1 MTRPI
6 GPEHA
11 APAATPVATAP
22 VVTALRPP
30 DDAARLLNRLKH
42 CRDDRV
48 GESQKLA
55 QRFGELNQYLE
66 IADQVTA
73 ALEALSDKLFDQIL
87 GIVREKLS
95 IALQEILD
103 QPIELKAEAGFAR
116 NSATVSFS
124 IVRDGNEEN
133 VLGGQGGSVAN
144 ILSVGL
150 RIFALN
156 ELSPERHRR
165 FLLLDEQDCWLRPD
179 LVPRLVKIIAEAG
192 RELGFQVLMISHHDV
207 DSFAQY
213 ADRIYEFAPHPDGVR
228 VQERCL
234 AAPEAD

>member
-6 GPEHA
+6 GPEHT
-11 APAATPVATAP
+11 TPVAATSAAPTAA
-22 VVTALRPP
+22 ALRPP
-30 DDAARLLNRLKH
+30 DQAAKLLDRLKH

-48 GESQKLA
+48 VESRKLA
-55 QRFGELNQYLE
+55 KRFGEVNQYLE
-66 IADQVTA
+66 IADQVTV
-73 ALEALSDKLFDQIL
+73 ALESLSDQLFDQIL
-87 GIVREKLS
+87 RIVQEKLS
-95 IALQEILD
+95 IALQEILE
-103 QPIELKAEAGFAR
+103 QPIRLKAEAGFSR
-116 NSATVSFS
+116 NSATVSFC
-124 IVRDGNEEN
+124 IDRDGNEEH

-156 ELSPERHRR
+156 ELAPERHRR

-179 LVPRLVKIIAEAG
+179 LVPKLVKIIAEAG

-213 ADRIYEFAPHPDGVR
+213 ADKIYEFIPQPEGVK
-228 VQERCL
+228 VHERCL
-234 AAPEAD
+234 AAPDAD

>member
-6 GPEHA
+6 GPQHTA
-11 APAATPVATAP
+11 SATLPAH
-22 VVTALRPP
+22 ALRPP
-30 DDAARLLNRLKH
+30 DEAAKRLNRLKH

-48 GESQKLA
+48 AESQRLA

-73 ALEALSDKLFDQIL
+73 ALEALSDKLFDEIL
-87 GIVREKLS
+87 GIVRAKLS

-116 NSATVSFS
+116 NSATVSFC
-124 IVRDGNEEN
+124 IVRNGNEEN

-156 ELSPERHRR
+156 ELPPERHRR

-179 LVPRLVKIIAEAG
+179 LVPKLVKIIAEAG

-213 ADRIYEFAPHPDGVR
+213 ADRIYEFVPHPDGVR

-234 AAPEAD
+234 AASEAD